1 MELTFCIEDK
11 VADGYI
17 EMSSEIGEDGMLVM
31 LSQAAAKLASECSR
45 AVMKRHGVTKSGLKP
60 EGRLA
65 AGRSDARVA
74 RCMSDVVLA
83 GMCLGVMPSGSD
95 TDGEYTRMVEK
106 QYAGEER

>member
-1 MELTFCIEDK
+1 MELTFILEDSI
-11 VADGYI
+11 ADGYI
-17 EMSSEIGEDGMLVM
+17 EMSSEIGEDGMMVM

-45 AVMKRHGVTKSGLKP
+45 SVMKRHGVTKNGLKP

-74 RCMSDVVLA
+74 RCMSDVILA
-83 GMCLGVMPSGSD
+83 AMCLGVMPGGSD

-106 QYAGEER
+106 QYGNKQR